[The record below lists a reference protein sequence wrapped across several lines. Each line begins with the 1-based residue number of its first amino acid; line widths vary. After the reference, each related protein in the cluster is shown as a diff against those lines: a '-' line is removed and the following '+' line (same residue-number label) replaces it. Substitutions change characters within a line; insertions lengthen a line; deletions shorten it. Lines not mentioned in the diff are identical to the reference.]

1 MPAFLTFDRI
11 SAARPDGGLLF
22 SDLSLAIGREAVGL
36 VGRNGA
42 GKSTLLAIAAGLAP
56 PLSGDIARCGRV
68 GFLRQIQPDAGP
80 IATAL
85 GVEAPL
91 AAMARLEAGKGTA
104 EDAVLAEWDL
114 PERLDAALAEVGLA
128 GLDLTRDV
136 AGLSGGE
143 RTRLAIA
150 ALLLDAPDLLLLDE
164 PTNNLDR
171 DGREAVLA
179 LLRGWQ
185 GGALVASHD
194 RELLEAMD
202 RIVALSPIGITI
214 HGGGWSEFV
223 EARDAAR
230 IRVETELD
238 RARRSQRQ
246 QVQAARKREE
256 AQARRDRAG
265 RARSERGGEPKI
277 LLGAL
282 KRRAEASAGALDALA
297 ERQSDE
303 VRALVEQARSRV
315 EVVTPLSIDLPPSGL
330 PAGRRLLALRDVALK
345 VGGTH
350 ILRPV
355 SFEIAGPERVA
366 LSGPNGSGKTSL
378 LRIALG
384 EIEPTSGEVF
394 RAPGVIAMLD
404 QHAALLDP
412 AASLIEAMMA
422 RHPGMTRHDA
432 HAALARFAFRN
443 REAERIAGTLSG
455 GERLRAALALVCSGS
470 QVPQLLVLDEPTNH
484 LDLEA
489 VEELERALLAYDG
502 ALLVVSHDPSFLSA
516 IGIGREIVLDKK

>member
-36 VGRNGA
+36 VGRNGS
-42 GKSTLLAIAAGLAP
+42 GKSTLLAIAAGLAA
-56 PLSGDIARCGRV
+56 PLSGDVTPTGRV
-68 GFLRQIQPDAGP
+68 GFLRQIQPDAGA
-80 IATAL
+80 IACAL

-91 AAMARLEAGKGTA
+91 AAMARLEAGEGTA
-104 EDAVLAEWDL
+104 QDAALAEWDL
-114 PERLDAALAEVGLA
+114 PERLDAVLSGIGLA
-128 GLDLTRDV
+128 GLDLARDV

-171 DGREAVLA
+171 EGREAVLA

-194 RELLEAMD
+194 RELLEEMD
-202 RIVALSPIGITI
+202 QIVALSPVGITL
-214 HGGGWSEFV
+214 HGGGWGDFV

-230 IRVETELD
+230 VRAETELD
-238 RARRSQRQ
+238 CARRTQRQ
-246 QVQAARKREE
+246 QVQRARQREE

-297 ERQSDE
+297 ERQSE
-303 VRALVEQARSRV
+303 EARALVEQARSRV
-315 EVVTPLSIDLPPSGL
+315 EVITPLSIDLPPSGL
-330 PAGRRLLALRDVALK
+330 SAGRRLLALRDVVLEVDGK
-345 VGGTH
+345 P
-350 ILRPV
+350 ILGPV
-355 SFEIAGPERVA
+355 SFEITGPERVA

-378 LRIALG
+378 LRIVLG
-384 EIEPTSGEVF
+384 EIEPTLGEVF
-394 RAPGVIAMLD
+394 RAPGAIAMLD

-412 AASLIEAMMA
+412 GASLIEAMMA

-455 GERLRAALALVCSGS
+455 GERLRAALALVCSGN

-489 VEELERALLAYDG
+489 VEELERALQAYDG
-502 ALLVVSHDPSFLSA
+502 AMLVVSHDPAFLSA
-516 IGIGREIVLDKK
+516 IGIGREIVLAKK